1 MRQRRTGASESC
13 KLGVMRLGHT
23 AKYALQAL
31 AFLIKCHAR
40 DEWGQIADIAREG
53 NIPRKYLEQVLLDL
67 KGAGLVESKKGQH
80 GGYRLSRAPH
90 EISLAQV
97 VAAVQG
103 ELVPVPD
110 WLEAGSED
118 GFATEYGLRDVV
130 QQART
135 AVQRVF
141 DSTSIEV
148 LVCRPGG
155 WLGNEMG

>member
-1 MRQRRTGASESC
+1 
-13 KLGVMRLGHT
+13 MRLGHT

-110 WLEAGSED
+110 WLEEGSED

-141 DSTSIEV
+141 DSTSIEI

>member
-1 MRQRRTGASESC
+1 
-13 KLGVMRLGHT
+13 MRLGHT

-110 WLEAGSED
+110 WLDEGSED